1 MYKKSRSYQLLY
13 WRNIYKTKGKRRYL
27 QVYGVYKMNMAKF
40 LLRGKNLNFYLYNFE
55 LQFKSI
61 KSKKKKNVY
70 LFKCKLYS

>member
-1 MYKKSRSYQLLY
+1 MYKKVGLISYC
-13 WRNIYKTKGKRRYL
+13 IEEIFTKGKCRYL

-55 LQFKSI
+55 LQFKSM